1 MTPTGS
7 TPTTAE
13 VVDDY
18 LDAQRDVLTR
28 DPHILYSTADG
39 AEDSAEAVH
48 KTRVAARRF
57 RSMLRVCADLFD
69 ADEATRLDAELA
81 WYARVLGEVRDLQVL
96 RAHLDSALDSVGAQ
110 LGAQLAHERA
120 ELGARI
126 DTMLAARER
135 HAQRGL
141 RRALVSARL
150 HELQGALV
158 AVTPAPTE
166 RAVGD
171 YLARAEHA
179 AGKRL
184 RRATRLDPHD
194 PDRDTQLHRA
204 RKAAKRA
211 RYAAEM
217 SIPVLGSTAQRAV
230 KQWEATQD
238 ELGAHQDA
246 VVAAQV
252 LRSLVVNDA
261 DFALGVL
268 WAAERAR

>member
-1 MTPTGS
+1 MS
-7 TPTTAE
+7 ATPTTAE
-13 VVDDY
+13 VVDEY

-28 DPHILYSTADG
+28 DPHVLYSTADG
-39 AEDSAEAVH
+39 DEDSAEAVH

-57 RSMLRVCADLFD
+57 RSMLRVCAELFD
-69 ADEATRLDAELA
+69 AAEAQRVDVELA
-81 WYARVLGEVRDLQVL
+81 WYARTLGEVRDLQVL
-96 RAHLDSALDSVGAQ
+96 RGDLENLLETVGSQ
-110 LGAQLAHERA
+110 FGLEQA

-135 HAQRGL
+135 RAQRGL

-150 HELQGALV
+150 HALQAAVV
-158 AVTPAPTE
+158 AVAPADTDRE
-166 RAVGD
+166 VAD
-171 YLARAEHA
+171 YVARAERKA
-179 AGKRL
+179 RKRL
-184 RRATRLDPHD
+184 RRAKRLDTDD
-194 PDRDTQLHRA
+194 PNRDAQLHRA

-217 SIPVLGSTAQRAV
+217 SIPVLGSPSRRAV
-230 KQWEATQD
+230 KRWKAAQD

-246 VVAAQV
+246 VVAAAV